1 VLIHELIA
9 QKAALGKTAGAL
21 AKIMAVAAPSTRSPC
36 SLHHHIL
43 TIKKKKF
50 KQTLR
55 IKGQQGDII
64 HLTEN
69 KCLFL

>member
-1 VLIHELIA
+1 MKGPEQERTKVSRSGYGGEL
-9 QKAALGKTAGAL
+9 
-21 AKIMAVAAPSTRSPC
+21 
-36 SLHHHIL
+36 
-43 TIKKKKF
+43 KKKKRF